1 MKIKLYIFFL
11 LFSTFVF
18 AQQKRVTTSVDSTK
32 VKIGA
37 QINLTLKT
45 TVDTLSKVIFPEGN
59 LFGGLEVLES
69 YPTDTIKEDFKYH
82 LIKKYGL
89 TQWDSGVYVLPRME
103 IKINDKA
110 HFSDSLLL
118 EFVPVV
124 VDTLKQHMYDIK
136 DIADADGTGGY
147 WWLYLLGILVV
158 GGLTYLIYYF
168 IKKNQKPKEE
178 EVVFATPIEKAT
190 AHLKK
195 LEQQHLI
202 ERGEVKIY
210 YSELTDIA
218 RTYIEETIDIPAME
232 STTAELIDSFKK
244 AIIRK
249 KLSLTEDTISNLEKV
264 LKQADLVKFAKSK
277 PLEFEIAE
285 DRTKIEKTIFK
296 IHQSLPDIVEEE
308 DEFDDSKSIQERLAK
323 KKRKQKIVLASF
335 VSVFLLFAVFIFF
348 VATKGIDFVKDSIIG
363 HPTKELLN
371 GEWVT
376 SEYGD
381 PPIRIETPKVLER
394 MDASNLIPAEAK
406 SRIKQMNMF
415 GYGSMTDQFYT
426 MVMTTSFKDTV
437 AIDLEKVLEGNLKTW
452 ETMGAQNIL
461 VKQEVYNTPGVVQGL
476 KAYGTFT
483 MLDPIKKKSNK
494 LYYVIVLF
502 KQNNGLQQIVVS
514 KLEEDEIAS
523 EIIDRIINSIE
534 LGKAL

>member
-1 MKIKLYIFFL
+1 MKIKLYIIFL

-45 TVDTLSKVIFPEGN
+45 TVDTLSKVLFPEGN
-59 LFGGLEVLES
+59 LFGALEVLES
-69 YPTDTIKEDFKYH
+69 YPTDTIRENFNYH
-82 LIKKYGL
+82 LVKKYGL
-89 TQWDSGVYVLPRME
+89 TQWDSGSYILPRLQ
-103 IKINDKA
+103 ITINDKA

-118 EFVPVV
+118 EFTPVA

-136 DIADADGTGGY
+136 DIAQAEGFLGNWWMYVLSLLLLIGLGY
-147 WWLYLLGILVV
+147 LVYVYL
-158 GGLTYLIYYF
+158 
-168 IKKNQKPKEE
+168 KKNQKPKEE
-178 EVVFATPIEKAT
+178 VIVYATPIEKAT

-195 LEQQHLI
+195 LEQQHLV
-202 ERGEVKIY
+202 ERGEVKAY

-249 KLSLTEDTISNLEKV
+249 KLSLTGETISNLEKV

-296 IHQSLPDIVEEE
+296 IHQSLPDIEEEE
-308 DEFDDSKSIQERLAK
+308 DEFDDSKSVQERLAK
-323 KKRKQKIVLASF
+323 KKRKQQIVLASF
-335 VSVFLLFAVFIFF
+335 ISVFLLFAVFIFF
-348 VATKGIDFVKDSIIG
+348 VATKGVDFVKDSIIG
-363 HPTKELLN
+363 NPTKELLN

-381 PPIRIETPKVLER
+381 PPVRIETPKVLVR
-394 MDASNLIPAEAK
+394 LDDSEAVLK
-406 SRIKQMNMF
+406 GQSPFKEAIRF
-415 GYGSMTDQFYT
+415 GYGGLTDDFYIN
-426 MVMTTSFKDTV
+426 VMTTKLKDSV
-437 AIDLEKVLEGNLKTW
+437 EIDLQKIVESNMVHWEK
-452 ETMGAQNIL
+452 MGAQNIL
-461 VKQEVYNTPGVVQGL
+461 VKTETHSSEAGVDGIRAFGTLVFLDGL
-476 KAYGTFT
+476 T
-483 MLDPIKKKSNK
+483 KKSTK
-494 LYYVIVLF
+494 LYYEMLLF
-502 KQNNGLQQIVVS
+502 KQNKGMQQIIVS
-514 KLEEDEIAS
+514 KLEDDELGG
-523 EIIDRIINSIE
+523 EIIDRIIKSVE
-534 LGKAL
+534 LGKLE